1 LAVNFVILECT
12 NLHLYFFLAKIGA
25 GIGGRMVIFG
35 SLLVIIGIVRL
46 ALARDKWKPK
56 SVVYLIYDYLCG
68 RIAWLRAAVPENSA
82 SAVGQP
88 EVVQAEMNSKKTVI

>member
-1 LAVNFVILECT
+1 
-12 NLHLYFFLAKIGA
+12 
-25 GIGGRMVIFG
+25 
-35 SLLVIIGIVRL
+35 
-46 ALARDKWKPK
+46 LARDKWKPK

-88 EVVQAEMNSKKTVI
+88 EVAQAEMNSKKTVI